1 MAAELVI
8 NGVDMPDPAINGGLT
23 YAPEKI
29 WSKNT
34 GRVSDGEM
42 FGDIVARKMTL
53 KIKWNYLTESQIAL
67 IESAIYDSFFDVKFK
82 DPRTKQYVTKRMYA
96 GTPTYPVYD
105 IRDGMYRYTG
115 VGVDLIEK

>member
-53 KIKWNYLTESQIAL
+53 KIKWIPHRIT
-67 IESAIYDSFFDVKFK
+67 DS
-82 DPRTKQYVTKRMYA
+82 
-96 GTPTYPVYD
+96 TYRVQSM
-105 IRDGMYRYTG
+105 I
-115 VGVDLIEK
+115 LF

>member
-1 MAAELVI
+1 MAELVI

-23 YAPEKI
+23 YASEKI

-34 GRVSDGEM
+34 GRTSNGEM

-53 KIKWNYLTESQIAL
+53 NIKWNYLTESQIAL

-105 IRDGMYRYTG
+105 VRNGSYRYTG

>member
-1 MAAELVI
+1 VAELVI

-82 DPRTKQYVTKRMYA
+82 DPRTKKYVTKRMYA
-96 GTPTYPVYD
+96 GAPTYPVYD
-105 IRDGMYRYTG
+105 VRDGMYRYTG

>member
-82 DPRTKQYVTKRMYA
+82 DRSTWAALMYIRMQMTA
-96 GTPTYPVYD
+96 GLSTRRMAHHRHSGSTHW
-105 IRDGMYRYTG
+105 
-115 VGVDLIEK
+115 L